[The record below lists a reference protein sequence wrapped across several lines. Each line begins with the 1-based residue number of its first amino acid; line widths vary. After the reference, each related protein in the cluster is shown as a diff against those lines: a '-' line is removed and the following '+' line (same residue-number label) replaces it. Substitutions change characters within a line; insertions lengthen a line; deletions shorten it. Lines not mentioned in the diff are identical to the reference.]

1 MNPESDFFTNNIVL
15 FAALGIIIA
24 LILRMEIKRALSGT
38 QTVTPAQAVQL
49 INKEDALILDIR
61 EDNELAQGSIRGSK
75 HYALSVLKQRLDELK
90 QYADKPVIAYCKM
103 GNRSN
108 EACTVEG
115 FIRDSVLPHHTIIQR
130 VTSFSDMK
138 RVISSLMDARVS
150 KWVVCGLI

>member
-75 HYALSVLKQRLDELK
+75 HYALSVLKQRLNELK

-108 EACTVEG
+108 EACNILRQNNFTNVVSLKGGIEAWKTEN
-115 FIRDSVLPHHTIIQR
+115 LP
-130 VTSFSDMK
+130 
-138 RVISSLMDARVS
+138 
-150 KWVVCGLI
+150 VVKK

>member
-15 FAALGIIIA
+15 LAALGIIIA

-108 EACTVEG
+108 EACNILRQNNFTNVVSLKGGIEAWKTEN
-115 FIRDSVLPHHTIIQR
+115 LP
-130 VTSFSDMK
+130 VVK
-138 RVISSLMDARVS
+138 
-150 KWVVCGLI
+150 KWQIMQLI